1 MTSQV
6 QFSHEHFDYIRSY
19 LYDVAGITLADRK
32 KQMVENRI
40 NKRIKEL
47 SLSGFDQYVSRLR
60 NDSTQEEMVN
70 LVNALTTNVTHFF
83 RENHHFDHFRGYMA
97 GLLQARDGRRIRVW
111 SAACSIG
118 AEPYSMAMVLYDV
131 MQELK
136 LRADARILATDI
148 DTLALARARMGAYH
162 DKTLKGMTPSVLKKH
177 FMLSEEDGEDVYTI
191 KPYLRQM
198 VAYNYLNFNTA
209 SWPMSRQFDAIFCRN
224 VLIYFDRAKQ
234 QEYIGKM
241 LSYLK
246 PGGFLYL
253 GHSEHAVMENKGYKV
268 CGQTIYQK
276 SD

>member
-97 GLLQARDGRRIRVW
+97 DLLQARDGRRIRVW

-148 DTLALARARMGAYH
+148 DTLALARARVGAYH

-177 FMLSEEDGEDVYTI
+177 FILSEEDGEDVYTI

-198 VAYNYLNFNTA
+198 VAYNYLNFNTV

>member
-97 GLLQARDGRRIRVW
+97 DLLQARDGRRIRVW

-246 PGGFLYL
+246 SGGFLYL

>member
-47 SLSGFDQYVSRLR
+47 NLSGFDQYVVRLR
-60 NDSTQEEMVN
+60 DDTRQEEMVN

-83 RENHHFDHFRGYMA
+83 RENHHFDHLRGYM
-97 GLLQARDGRRIRVW
+97 GDLLQARDGRRIRVW

-131 MQELK
+131 MQDLK

-148 DTLALARARMGAYH
+148 DTLALARARMGSYH
-162 DKTLKGMTPSVLKKH
+162 DKTLKGIAPTVLKKH
-177 FMLSEEDGEDVYTI
+177 FTVSDESGEQVYTV
-191 KPYLRQM
+191 KQYLRQM
-198 VAYNYLNFNTA
+198 VAYNYLNFNVA

-253 GHSEHAVMENKGYKV
+253 GHSEHAVMDNKGYKV

-276 SD
+276 PE